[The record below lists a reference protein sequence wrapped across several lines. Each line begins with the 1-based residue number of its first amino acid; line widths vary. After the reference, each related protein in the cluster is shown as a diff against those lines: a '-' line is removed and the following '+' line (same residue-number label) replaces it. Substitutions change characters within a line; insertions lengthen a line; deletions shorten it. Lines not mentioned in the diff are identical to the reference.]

1 MSSEFP
7 TLLIVLSLGHIK
19 PLLPLYYQKHLKWFL
34 TFPIRTES
42 INVNMLTRHIRDI
55 MKIPKSLDENFHRIS
70 EAKIYNSQP
79 VLLHLF
85 WNTFKDLN
93 NSQSRPLSRFPT
105 HPRLASRGWRRR
117 FQEFE
122 SIQRWFESK
131 KSVLWTWSFLW
142 TGPPGICKE
151 DKYFVMMWSKDRSA
165 DLKSTLKVIPL

>member
-1 MSSEFP
+1 
-7 TLLIVLSLGHIK
+7 
-19 PLLPLYYQKHLKWFL
+19 
-34 TFPIRTES
+34 
-42 INVNMLTRHIRDI
+42 MLTRHIRDI

-93 NSQSRPLSRFPT
+93 NSQSQPLSRFPT

-117 FQEFE
+117 CQEFE

-151 DKYFVMMWSKDRSA
+151 DKYFIMMWSKDRWS
-165 DLKSTLKVIPL
+165 KVHLESDSIIVGIGGHITISDIVLGHKYL